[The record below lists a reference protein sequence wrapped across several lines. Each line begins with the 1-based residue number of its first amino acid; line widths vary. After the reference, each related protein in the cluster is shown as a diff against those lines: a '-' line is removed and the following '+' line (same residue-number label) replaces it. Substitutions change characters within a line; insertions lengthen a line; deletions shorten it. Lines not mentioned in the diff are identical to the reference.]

1 MKKLL
6 IIFLVMMP
14 FLFVKTNVEAEV
26 SNFDVTFTASFD
38 GGNIGVPMVLEDK
51 AYGTKI
57 NFSASI
63 EALVDY
69 EFVYWIIDG
78 VVREDL
84 PYNQEFY
91 VTGNMN
97 IHAIFT
103 QVDEY
108 VVVFMEPNGKV
119 LHITYANESG
129 DYKIGLPSIEYPDKP
144 NYLVNEVNP
153 WGESYTGSVEDN
165 TVFVLQYEL
174 DTTSSF
180 ELTVDGVV
188 TEHVYNSV
196 VTLTAPVKS
205 GEYFHYWKRNGQIVS
220 YDETIKVSVLND
232 TLLESVYGA
241 APVAKQPVIFLSDSM
256 ELRTDKNSYMSQFY
270 LPEGYNLVE
279 TGILTVDALYAG
291 FTMDSTFPLHNVVK
305 RQVPSFHPNTNEF
318 LMSITSSNAVSARA
332 YMVYEHNNVIKTV
345 YSSVN
350 EPMTL
355 VYGQPTVFGVPL
367 YDVTVKN
374 SQGSFINS
382 FSIYLNGSLV
392 TSTTNG
398 TAKNVGDYSQN
409 PEFVVVVVNGIPY
422 PVEVQ

>member
-1 MKKLL
+1 MMKKLL
-6 IIFLVMMP
+6 IMFLVMMP

-63 EALVDY
+63 EALEDY

-256 ELRTDKNSYMSQFY
+256 DLRTDKNSYMSQFY
-270 LPEGYNLVE
+270 LPEGYTLVE
-279 TGILTVDALYAG
+279 QGLLTVDALYIG
-291 FTMDSTFPLHNVVK
+291 FTMETDLLEHDIIK
-305 RQVPSFHPNTNEF
+305 RQVKSFHPNTNES

-332 YMVYEHNNVIKTV
+332 YMVYEHNGKISTV
-345 YSSVN
+345 YSQVN
-350 EPMTL
+350 APVTL
-355 VYGQPTVFGVPL
+355 TYVPTFLGSPL
-367 YDVTVKN
+367 SNVTAKDA
-374 SQGSFINS
+374 QGITINS
-382 FSIYLNGSLV
+382 YTVYMEGVNFA
-392 TSTTNG
+392 STTNG
-398 TAKNVGDYSQN
+398 TTVLPNGFPVHRM
-409 PEFVVVVVNGIPY
+409 VVVVNGIPY
-422 PVEVQ
+422 PVEVN